1 MAGKAAEK
9 VRRVPEP
16 LYVLLLLIWPKHQE
30 PIGPFQTSGED
41 MLTGDT
47 GMSLTCVRKNVGP
60 LCGPTFFVFRRL
72 THVPGFAGISQTS
85 IAFRISPGWQR
96 SSWQSFRMVSNG
108 TS

>member
-47 GMSLTCVRKNVGP
+47 GKSLTCVRKNVGP
-60 LCGPTFFVFRRL
+60 LCGPTFQPVEKPGICAK
-72 THVPGFAGISQTS
+72 HKPGFLC
-85 IAFRISPGWQR
+85 IAAKEG
-96 SSWQSFRMVSNG
+96 
-108 TS
+108 